1 MAGTSGRS
9 LIQDSMAGTIH
20 KKNEYIKKLEAENA
34 ALRDGS
40 CRFNCRS
47 MRAMFIIGY
56 REAIANQDIEGD
68 IRVTPEQA
76 YDEWRDENERT

>member
-9 LIQDSMAGTIH
+9 LIQDSMAGTIR
-20 KKNEYIKKLEAENA
+20 KKNEYIEKLEAENA

-56 REAIANQDIEGD
+56 REAIANQDISSD

-76 YDEWRDENERT
+76 YDEWKEEQGG

>member
-9 LIQDSMAGTIH
+9 LIQDSMAGTIR
-20 KKNEYIKKLEAENA
+20 KKNEYIEKLEAENA

-76 YDEWRDENERT
+76 YDEWKEEQGG